1 MPAERIR
8 KKLIVVGDGAVGK
21 TNLIMGF
28 AKGEWPEVYTPTVFE
43 TTVTDIGEFSCCP
56 RRCLVLMP
64 SMQICESSPASITCL
79 SSRLDYTGAFAPSF
93 DSRLDCTGHVQT
105 ES

>member
-43 TTVTDIGEFSCCP
+43 TTVTDIGEFFVVVHGSLL
-56 RRCLVLMP
+56 CLCHY
-64 SMQICESSPASITCL
+64 S
-79 SSRLDYTGAFAPSF
+79 
-93 DSRLDCTGHVQT
+93 
-105 ES
+105 

>member
-1 MPAERIR
+1 MVVDRVR

-43 TTVTDIGEFSCCP
+43 TTVTTIGMHAAWL
-56 RRCLVLMP
+56 R
-64 SMQICESSPASITCL
+64 
-79 SSRLDYTGAFAPSF
+79 
-93 DSRLDCTGHVQT
+93 
-105 ES
+105 

>member
-1 MPAERIR
+1 MVVDRVR

-43 TTVTDIGEFSCCP
+43 TTVTTIGMIIVSFSQ
-56 RRCLVLMP
+56 RC
-64 SMQICESSPASITCL
+64 A
-79 SSRLDYTGAFAPSF
+79 
-93 DSRLDCTGHVQT
+93 CT
-105 ES
+105 SA

>member
-43 TTVTDIGEFSCCP
+43 TTVTDIGEFFLLLSMALCCAYAITAEFCQTLP
-56 RRCLVLMP
+56 EFL
-64 SMQICESSPASITCL
+64 ASIRGL
-79 SSRLDYTGAFAPSF
+79 SILCIHG
-93 DSRLDCTGHVQT
+93 T